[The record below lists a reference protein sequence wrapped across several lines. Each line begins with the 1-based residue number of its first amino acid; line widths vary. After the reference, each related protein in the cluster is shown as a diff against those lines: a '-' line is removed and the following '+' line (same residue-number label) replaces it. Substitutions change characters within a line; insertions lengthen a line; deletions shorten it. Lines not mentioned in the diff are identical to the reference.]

1 MSYHIPYFIE
11 ARNESPERIN
21 KVIIWAQ
28 NQIAEIARMNNYEDR
43 EIDIAIINRE
53 VRILREIIGICSA
66 SPSKK

>member
-28 NQIAEIARMNNYEDR
+28 NQIAEIARMVNEDR